1 MDLKDIAKEYFK
13 VFSRKDLNTLGS
25 MFHESVSLRDWG
37 ISADGKIEVLSANEG
52 IFGSV
57 KTIEVTPTSI
67 YQDGNVVIAEI
78 DIVADGHP
86 PILVVDILTFNKEGK
101 IVSVRAYKG

>member
-1 MDLKDIAKEYFK
+1 MDLKEIAKEYFK
-13 VFSRKDLNTLGS
+13 VFSRKDLNALGS

-37 ISADGKIEVLSANEG
+37 ISADGKIEVLSANER

-57 KTIEVTPTSI
+57 TTIEVTPTSI
-67 YQDGNVVIAEI
+67 YQDGDVIIAEV

-86 PILVVDILTFNKEGK
+86 PIWVVDLLTFDKEGK
-101 IVSVRAYKG
+101 ILGIRAYKG